1 MAPAQPTVP
10 HWVAGRDE
18 FTHAFGDLARGKRNW
33 QLVAYW
39 ALAALTLLG
48 VAYVRLAS
56 GAHVVPY
63 VVEVDRLGQV
73 MAAGQA
79 EVMKAPESRLI
90 ASQLAVFIRAVRTV
104 LPASPP
110 QLEADVMRQAYAYVD
125 QGSSAAS
132 TLNAYFVDPQHDPR
146 VLGRTFSREILV
158 TSTLPLPGA
167 STWKLRWTETELPLQ
182 PGVLTHVSEWEGYVT
197 VRLRPPITADAVRDN
212 PLGVFITSIN
222 WEQITDT
229 GGSSP

>member
-1 MAPAQPTVP
+1 MTAPRRTEP

-39 ALAALTLLG
+39 ALAAVTLLG
-48 VAYVRLAS
+48 LAYVRLAN

-79 EVMKAPESRLI
+79 EVMRSPESRLV
-90 ASQLAVFIRAVRTV
+90 ASQLAVFIRAVRSV
-104 LPASPP
+104 LPTSPP
-110 QLEADVMRQAYAYVD
+110 QLGAEVMRQAYAYVD
-125 QGSSAAS
+125 QESSAAS
-132 TLNAYFVDPQHDPR
+132 TLNAYFADPQHDPR
-146 VLGRTFSREILV
+146 VLGRTLTREILV

-182 PGVLTHVSEWEGYVT
+182 PGILTHVSEWEGYVT
-197 VRLRPPITADAVRDN
+197 VRLRPPTTADAVRDN

-222 WEQITDT
+222 WEQITES